1 MARKN
6 ITRGEQIYIRVNY
19 VLLSLFALFILVPL
33 LSVFITSFVSANEI
47 ARRGEFILWPEKFDF
62 NAYKLVF
69 MSSNIWRGYQNTLFV
84 VVVGTAL
91 SLTATILLAYP
102 LSKKQMRGRTAILG
116 FIFFTMLFS
125 GGTVPTYLTVKAVG
139 LINSRWALIIPSL
152 VSAWNLLLMRNFF
165 YTIPDSIE
173 EASYL
178 DGANQFQIL
187 IYVILPL
194 SLPSIATIGMFYAV
208 GYWNAWWPGVIYLNS
223 TEHQPVQNVM
233 RTIVMAATAAQADFD
248 VVSFSDDARLP
259 PSQSLKNATIIIS
272 TIPILLV
279 YPLVQKHFVQGTLA
293 GSVKG

>member
-1 MARKN
+1 MAMKN
-6 ITRGEQIYIRVNY
+6 ITRGETIYIRVNY
-19 VLLSLFALFILVPL
+19 ILLSLFAFFILVPL
-33 LSVFITSFVSANEI
+33 LSVFVTSFVSADEI
-47 ARRGEFILWPEKFDF
+47 ARRGEFILWPEKFDL
-62 NAYKLVF
+62 NSYKLVF
-69 MSSNIWRGYQNTLFV
+69 MSPNIWRGYQNTLFV

-91 SLTATILLAYP
+91 SLAVTVLLAYP
-102 LSKKQMRGRTAILG
+102 LSKRRMRGRTMILG
-116 FIFFTMLFS
+116 LIFFTMLFS

-139 LINSRWALIIPSL
+139 LINKRWALIIPYL

-187 IYVILPL
+187 IYVVLPL
-194 SLPSIATIGMFYAV
+194 SLPSIATIGMFYGV

-223 TEHQPVQNVM
+223 NEYQPVQNVM

-259 PSQSLKNATIIIS
+259 PSQTLKNATIVIS

-279 YPLVQKHFVQGTLA
+279 YPLVQKYFVKGTLA